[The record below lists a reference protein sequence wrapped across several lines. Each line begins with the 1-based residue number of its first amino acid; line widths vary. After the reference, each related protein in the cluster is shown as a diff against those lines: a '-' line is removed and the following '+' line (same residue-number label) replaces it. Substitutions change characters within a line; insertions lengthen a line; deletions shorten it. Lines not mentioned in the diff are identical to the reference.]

1 MNFSMREPKREEHQV
16 IKSFNNKTE
25 KVGDDLKENIL
36 SGSKIDVA
44 AGIFTIYGFEC
55 LKAELKKIDKL
66 NFIFTDPT
74 FIEVDKNKR
83 ERKQFKINADFRQ
96 KAISGSEFEINLKN
110 ELKGKTIAKEC
121 RKWIEQKATF
131 KTNVG
136 NKYIQPHVTL
146 QNNDNKYVYMGI
158 NEFSSAGFGY
168 EKDNSILHQIVKTDD
183 YEATK
188 QYIQN
193 FEEIWSDESVLQD
206 VTNDVVG
213 YIANLY
219 KENSPEFIYY
229 LTLYNIF
236 DEFLEDISEDELAN
250 EKTGFKNSVI
260 WNKLYDFQKD
270 AALGII
276 NKLERH
282 NGCIL
287 ADSVGLGKTFTAL
300 GVIKYYQERNR
311 TVLVLCP
318 KKLGDNWQTFLN
330 NYEDNALV
338 KDRLN
343 YHVLYHTDLSRD
355 RGESN
360 GIDLSRINWGNY
372 DLVVIDESHNFR
384 NNDPR
389 KDRVTRYQKLM
400 NDVMKA
406 GVKTKVLMLSAT
418 PVNNRFT
425 DLKNQIALAYEGE
438 SAQPNKSIDSD
449 KSVESILRIAQKI
462 FNDWSKLP
470 IEERTS
476 QTLLKNLNANY
487 DFFKLLDSVTIARS
501 RKHIEKYYDINK
513 IGRFPNRLKPITH
526 HTNITELK
534 GFIEISDLYKALS
547 RLTLSIYSPTE
558 YILEGKR
565 QFYSDIYDTSIDEN
579 VSFKQFHREK
589 NLQTLMRVNLLKRL
603 ESSVDSFRITLGKF
617 ISRVES
623 TIGRID
629 EFDRTGTST
638 QVESTQFNDI
648 NLDTDSDDW
657 LSDEFS
663 VGGKVKVNLA
673 DMNTAGWKQDLEV
686 DALIARDIFAEMAK
700 VTPTHDAKLN
710 DLKQF
715 IADKIKTPINL
726 NNKKILIFSA
736 FADTVNYLYENLTDF
751 NKKELELETAK
762 ITGSDQNKTTLDIDN
777 GFNNILINF
786 SPRSK
791 ERRCKDSPEIDVLI
805 ATDCIS
811 EGQNLQDCDLV
822 INYDIHW
829 NPVRIIQRF
838 GRIDRI
844 GSINTDIQL
853 INFWPQLSLD
863 DYINLKHRV
872 ESKMFMV
879 DATAT
884 GEDNV
889 LTNKSSDLLFR
900 KKQLEKLQEEVVDVE
915 DMGAG
920 VSITDLGLN
929 DFRMD
934 LVNYIKENGNLDN
947 VANGMH
953 AVCKKDF
960 ARGVEEGVIFVL
972 KNINSEVN
980 IDKTNQ
986 LHPFYLVYISR
997 DGQIKSNHL
1006 NVKNT
1011 LDLIRSLCK
1020 GNDEAIKD
1028 VYELFN
1034 EETNDGKNMQTYSGL
1049 LNKSIESVLNV
1060 KDEGDV
1066 DSLFTPGGTT
1076 ALVNNIKGLED
1087 FELLTFLVI
1096 K

>member
-1 MNFSMREPKREEHQV
+1 MTAMIQG
-16 IKSFNNKTE
+16 FNNKTE
-25 KVGDDLKENIL
+25 KVGDDFKKNIGKDSRL
-36 SGSKIDVA
+36 QVA

-55 LKAELKKIDKL
+55 LSVELKKIDKL

-74 FIEVDKNKR
+74 FIEVDKNRR
-83 ERKQFKINADFRQ
+83 EKKQFQIKADFRQ

-110 ELKGKTIAKEC
+110 ELKGKAIAREC
-121 RKWIEQKATF
+121 KKWIEEKATF
-131 KTNVG
+131 KANIG
-136 NKYIQPHVTL
+136 NKYIQPHITL
-146 QNNDNKYVYMGI
+146 ENGENKYVYMGI

-168 EKDNSILHQIVKTDD
+168 EKDNSVLHQIIKTDD

-193 FEEIWSDESVLQD
+193 FEEVWNDEKIVKNVTDEVL
-206 VTNDVVG
+206 G
-213 YIANLY
+213 YISDLY

-236 DEFLEDISEDELAN
+236 DEFLEDISDDELAN

-287 ADSVGLGKTFTAL
+287 ADSVGLGKTFSAL
-300 GVIKYYQERNR
+300 AVVKYYQERNR

-318 KKLGDNWQTFLN
+318 KRLGDNWRTFLN
-330 NYEDNALV
+330 NYDDNPLFR
-338 KDRLN
+338 DRLN

-355 RGESN
+355 QGQSN
-360 GIDLSRINWGNY
+360 GIDLSRVNWGNY

-389 KDRVTRYQKLM
+389 KDRVTRYQRLL

-425 DLKNQIALAYEGE
+425 DLKNQIALACEGE
-438 SAQPNKSIDSD
+438 TNIADGRLDTDKSIDA
-449 KSVESILRIAQKI
+449 ILTNAQRV

-470 IEERTS
+470 VEERTS
-476 QTLLKNLNANY
+476 QELLKRLNANF

-513 IGRFPNRLKPITH
+513 IGKFPNRLKPITH
-526 HTNITELK
+526 HADITELE
-534 GFIEISDLYKALS
+534 GFIEISELYKELS
-547 RLTLSIYSPTE
+547 RLSMAIYSPTE
-558 YILEGKR
+558 YILDSKR
-565 QFYSDIYDTSIDEN
+565 QFYSDLYDTKLEQ
-579 VSFKQFHREK
+579 VSFKQAHREK
-589 NLQTLMRVNLLKRL
+589 SLQTLMRVNFLKRL

-617 ISRVES
+617 INEIERIINKIEEFEKTGAQGSVEA
-623 TIGRID
+623 I
-629 EFDRTGTST
+629 
-638 QVESTQFNDI
+638 QFGDI
-648 NLDTDSDDW
+648 NLDADSDDW
-657 LSDEFS
+657 LNDEFS
-663 VGGKVKVNLA
+663 VGGKVRVNLE
-673 DMNTAGWKQDLEV
+673 DMNTTGWKQDLEADV
-686 DALIARDIFAEMAK
+686 LVAKAIFKEMEK
-700 VTPTHDAKLN
+700 VTPEHDAKLR
-710 DLKQF
+710 DLRAF
-715 IADKIKTPINL
+715 IKDKLKNPINSG
-726 NNKKILIFSA
+726 NRKILIFSA
-736 FADTVNYLYENLTDF
+736 FADTVNYLYENLAEY
-751 NKKELELETAK
+751 NKTLDLETAK
-762 ITGSDQNKTTLDIDN
+762 LTGSDENKTTLKLN
-777 GFNNILINF
+777 TNFNNILINF

-791 ERRCKDSPEIDVLI
+791 ERRDKVAPEIDVLI

-811 EGQNLQDCDLV
+811 EGQNLQDCDML

-844 GSINTDIQL
+844 GSTNKDIQL
-853 INFWPQLSLD
+853 VNFWPQLSLD
-863 DYINLKHRV
+863 DYINLKNRV
-872 ESKMFMV
+872 ENKMFIV

-900 KKQLEKLQEEVVDVE
+900 KKQLERLQEEVVDIE
-915 DMGAG
+915 DMGSG

-934 LVNYIKENGNLDN
+934 LVNYIKENGSLAN

-953 AVCKKDF
+953 AVCGKDVE
-960 ARGVEEGVIFVL
+960 RGIKEGVIFVL
-972 KNINSEVN
+972 KNINNEVN

-986 LHPFYLVYISR
+986 LHPFYLVYIAAS
-997 DGQIKSNHL
+997 GEISSNHL
-1006 NVKNT
+1006 NVKTT
-1011 LDLIRSLCK
+1011 LDILRALCK
-1020 GNDEAIKD
+1020 GNSEPLKD
-1028 VYELFN
+1028 VYEVFN
-1034 EETNDGKNMQTYSGL
+1034 DETDDGKNMAKYSGL
-1049 LNKSIESVLNV
+1049 LNKAIESVLHV
-1060 KDEGDV
+1060 KDESDV
-1066 DSLFTPGGTT
+1066 DSLFTAGGTT
-1076 ALVNNIKGLED
+1076 ALMNNIKGLED
-1087 FELLTFLVI
+1087 FELLTFVVI

>member
-1 MNFSMREPKREEHQV
+1 MIQ
-16 IKSFNNKTE
+16 SFNNKTE
-25 KVGDDLKENIL
+25 KVGDDFKKNIGKDSRL
-36 SGSKIDVA
+36 QAA

-55 LKAELKKIDKL
+55 LSAELKKIDKL

-74 FIEVDKNKR
+74 FIEVDKNRR
-83 ERKQFKINADFRQ
+83 EKKQFQIKADFRQ

-110 ELKGKTIAKEC
+110 ELKGKAIAREC
-121 RKWIEQKATF
+121 KKWIEEKASF
-131 KTNVG
+131 KANIA
-136 NKYIQPHVTL
+136 NKYIQPHITL
-146 QNNDNKYVYMGI
+146 ENGESKYVYMGI

-168 EKDNSILHQIVKTDD
+168 EKDNSVLHQIIKTDD

-193 FEEIWSDESVLQD
+193 FEEVWNDEKIVKNVTDEVL
-206 VTNDVVG
+206 G
-213 YIANLY
+213 YIADLY

-236 DEFLEDISEDELAN
+236 DEFLEDISDDELAN

-287 ADSVGLGKTFTAL
+287 ADSVGLGKTFSAL
-300 GVIKYYQERNR
+300 AVIKYYQERNR

-318 KKLGDNWQTFLN
+318 KRLGDNWRTFLN
-330 NYEDNALV
+330 NYDDNPLFR
-338 KDRLN
+338 DRLN

-355 RGESN
+355 QGQSN
-360 GIDLSRINWGNY
+360 GIDLSRVNWGNY

-389 KDRVTRYQKLM
+389 KDRVTRYQRLL

-425 DLKNQIALAYEGE
+425 DLKNQIALACEGE
-438 SAQPNKSIDSD
+438 TNIADGRMDTDKSIDT
-449 KSVESILRIAQKI
+449 ILTNAQRV

-470 IEERTS
+470 VEERTS
-476 QTLLKNLNANY
+476 QELLKRLNANF

-513 IGRFPNRLKPITH
+513 IGKFPNRLKPITH
-526 HTNITELK
+526 HADITELK
-534 GFIEISDLYKALS
+534 GFIEMSELYKELS
-547 RLTLSIYSPTE
+547 RLSMAIYSPTE
-558 YILEGKR
+558 YILDSKR
-565 QFYSDIYDTSIDEN
+565 QFYSDLYDTKLEQ
-579 VSFKQFHREK
+579 VSFKQAHREK
-589 NLQTLMRVNLLKRL
+589 NLQTLMRVNFLKRL

-617 ISRVES
+617 ISEIERIINKIEEFEKNVTQGSVEA
-623 TIGRID
+623 I
-629 EFDRTGTST
+629 
-638 QVESTQFNDI
+638 QFGDI
-648 NLDTDSDDW
+648 NLDADSDDW
-657 LSDEFS
+657 LNDEFS
-663 VGGKVKVNLA
+663 VGGKVRVNLE
-673 DMNTAGWKQDLEV
+673 DMNTTGWKQDLEADV
-686 DALIARDIFAEMAK
+686 LVAKAIFREMER
-700 VTPTHDAKLN
+700 VTPEHDAKLR
-710 DLKQF
+710 DLRVF
-715 IADKIKTPINL
+715 IKEKLKNPINSG
-726 NNKKILIFSA
+726 NRKILIFSA
-736 FADTVNYLYENLTDF
+736 FADTVNYLYENLAGY
-751 NKKELELETAK
+751 NKTLGLETAK
-762 ITGSDQNKTTLDIDN
+762 LTGSDENKTTLKLN
-777 GFNNILINF
+777 NNFNNILINF

-791 ERRCKDSPEIDVLI
+791 ERRDKSAPEIDVLI

-811 EGQNLQDCDLV
+811 EGQNLQDCDML

-844 GSINTDIQL
+844 GSTNKDIQL
-853 INFWPQLSLD
+853 VNFWPQLSLD
-863 DYINLKHRV
+863 DYINLKNRV
-872 ESKMFMV
+872 ENKMFIV

-889 LTNKSSDLLFR
+889 LTNKSSDMLFR
-900 KKQLEKLQEEVVDVE
+900 KKQLERLQEEVVDIE
-915 DMGAG
+915 DMGSG

-934 LVNYIKENGNLDN
+934 MVNYIKENGSLAN

-953 AVCKKDF
+953 TVCGKDIE
-960 ARGVEEGVIFVL
+960 RGIKEGVIFVL
-972 KNINSEVN
+972 KNINSGVN

-986 LHPFYLVYISR
+986 LHPFYLVYITDNGEIS
-997 DGQIKSNHL
+997 SNHL
-1006 NVKNT
+1006 NVKTT
-1011 LDLIRSLCK
+1011 LDILRALCK
-1020 GNDEAIKD
+1020 GNSEPLKD
-1028 VYELFN
+1028 VYEVFN
-1034 EETNDGKNMQTYSGL
+1034 DETDDGKNMAKYSGL
-1049 LNKSIESVLNV
+1049 LNKAIESVLHV
-1060 KDEGDV
+1060 KDESDV
-1066 DSLFTPGGTT
+1066 DSLFTAGGTT
-1076 ALVNNIKGLED
+1076 ALMSNIKGLED
-1087 FELLTFLVI
+1087 FELLTFVVI